1 MYQVNEI
8 ILYGSEGICKIDN
21 MMTRHVNG
29 QPIEYYVLKPI
40 KSESSTIYVP
50 TLNEE
55 LTKKMKRVLSYQEII
70 DLIHFIPDSE
80 LLWIDNDNLRKER
93 YKGILRDGN
102 RQEIMQLIRTLYL
115 HQLKLKEEG
124 KKFHASDDKF
134 YKDAER
140 ILYEEFAYVL
150 NISEEEVVPFICQ
163 EIDVKEIA

>member
-55 LTKKMKRVLSYQEII
+55 LTKKMKKVLSYQEII
-70 DLIHFIPDSE
+70 DLIH
-80 LLWIDNDNLRKER
+80 LR

>member
-1 MYQVNEI
+1 M
-8 ILYGSEGICKIDN
+8 IL
-21 MMTRHVNG
+21 
-29 QPIEYYVLKPI
+29 
-40 KSESSTIYVP
+40 
-50 TLNEE
+50 
-55 LTKKMKRVLSYQEII
+55 
-70 DLIHFIPDSE
+70 FILFLDSE